1 MAGGAPTA
9 LRPEFCQ
16 PRRDSRAHFFV
27 ADHLTDTGAVRQAR
41 MRAAGG
47 DIRKYQETHLVA
59 AMARHDDVLRQRRQR
74 SDTGDPQRADAD
86 PGAGIELEILGDAT
100 VEK

>member
-1 MAGGAPTA
+1 MAGGAAAA

-16 PRRDSRAHFFV
+16 SRRDCPAHFFV
-27 ADHLTDTGAVRQAR
+27 ADHLADSSAVSQAR

-59 AMARHDDVLRQRRQR
+59 AVARHDDVLRQRRKR
-74 SDTGDPQRADAD
+74 SNAGDPQRADAD
-86 PGAGIELEILGDAT
+86 PGAGIELEILGDAA

>member
-1 MAGGAPTA
+1 
-9 LRPEFCQ
+9 
-16 PRRDSRAHFFV
+16 
-27 ADHLTDTGAVRQAR
+27 

-59 AMARHDDVLRQRRQR
+59 AMARQDDVLRQRRQR
-74 SDTGDPQRADAD
+74 GNSGDPQRPDAD
-86 PGAGIELEILGDAT
+86 PGAGIELEILGDAA